1 MELEEL
7 VAEQLRHLNLL
18 EIENS
23 ILQRKV
29 ADAELELAVVATK
42 LRRTEQELGKAYAA
56 LGKQAAAGNAGG
68 EVA

>member
-18 EIENS
+18 ETENA

-29 ADAELELAVVATK
+29 ADAELELAIVSRK
-42 LRRTEQELGKAYAA
+42 LRLAETERDRMYVMLGKR
-56 LGKQAAAGNAGG
+56 AAAGNAGG
-68 EVA
+68 DVA

>member
-42 LRRTEQELGKAYAA
+42 LRRTEQELGKVYAA
-56 LGKQAAAGNAGG
+56 LGKQAAAGAVEKEG
-68 EVA
+68 V